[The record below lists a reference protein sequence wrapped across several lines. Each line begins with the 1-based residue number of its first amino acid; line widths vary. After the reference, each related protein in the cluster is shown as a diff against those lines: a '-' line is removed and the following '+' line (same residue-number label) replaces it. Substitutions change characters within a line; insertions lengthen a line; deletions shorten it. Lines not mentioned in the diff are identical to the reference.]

1 MFNKQ
6 LLAILIPLTLTG
18 CGGGSDDGGGPPP
31 PDPKYTF
38 EFAAIYAKSSPD
50 SNCAVYGEKQDGKQI
65 LATKDR
71 VISGINTTGTILI
84 HDDRGNVVNTY
95 DVEANKLTINQSL
108 VPARGY
114 VTFVLAKGAEITAVS
129 YQKSALSQTLLFGYP
144 VDSVSNDDRCITSGA
159 TEPNEREYTNV
170 RVDVSNGSNA
180 YSVGITT
187 QDKKTL
193 SSNFGAKT
201 ISRSFSSALGAG
213 YAEKAAGDPS
223 NSDIT
228 DIAEPREITDYKFFN
243 LANDATVE
251 LDKLIEFNNWIAPV
265 STSEYDL
272 TAAALYVGYQ
282 QTPYIWQNLP
292 HSASDT
298 ITYRYDPDNSNLD
311 YFLTAEGSVDASGD
325 QWQLSTAQQLS
336 GTQLGN
342 GLDSTS
348 LVGNI
353 TVPSQTTVNIDGS
366 GNLTAYGQVPGGQAG
381 IQRIA
386 YQAVN
391 GSTTVTHV
399 IYAEATNQQVVP
411 ELPGNMIA
419 GTLNHY
425 DISVMYTESDQA
437 LAALMAEHT
446 NPSITD
452 SSDLSVDQL
461 PVLLTTY
468 EREQLA
474 RQKKIIDHYQISASN
489 P

>member
-31 PDPKYTF
+31 PAPKYTF

-84 HDDRGNVVNTY
+84 HDDLGNVVNTY

-114 VTFVLAKGAEITAVS
+114 VTFVLAKGAEVTAVS

-187 QDKKTL
+187 QDKRTL

-201 ISRSFSSALGAG
+201 ISRSFSSALGVG

-223 NSDIT
+223 NTDIT
-228 DIAEPREITDYKFFN
+228 DINTPREITDYKFFN
-243 LANDATVE
+243 LSDDATVE
-251 LDKLIEFNNWIAPV
+251 LEPLSDSNSWISPANTYNL
-265 STSEYDL
+265 TS
-272 TAAALYVGYQ
+272 AALYVDYQ

-292 HSASDT
+292 YGANET
-298 ITYRYDPDNSNLD
+298 IDYRYDPANNNLS
-311 YFLTAEGSVDASGD
+311 YFLTAEGSVDASSD

-336 GTQLGN
+336 GTQLSA
-342 GLDSTS
+342 GLDGAS

-353 TVPSQTTVNIDGS
+353 TVPSQTNVNIDGS
-366 GNLTAYGQVPGGQAG
+366 GNLTAYGNDADGQVG

-386 YQAVN
+386 YQATN
-391 GSTTVTHV
+391 SSTTVTHV
-399 IYAEATNQQVVP
+399 IYAEANHQQVVP
-411 ELPGNMIA
+411 ELPENIITGS
-419 GTLNHY
+419 LNHY

-461 PVLLTTY
+461 PVLFTTY

-474 RQKKIIDHYQISASN
+474 RQKKIIDHYQISTSN

>member
-31 PDPKYTF
+31 PAPKYTF
-38 EFAAIYAKSSPD
+38 EFAAIYAKSSPS

-84 HDDRGNVVNTY
+84 HDDLGNVVNTY

-170 RVDVSNGSNA
+170 RVDVSNGSSA

-187 QDKKTL
+187 QDKRTL

-201 ISRSFSSALGAG
+201 ISRSFSSALGVG

-223 NSDIT
+223 NTDIT
-228 DIAEPREITDYKFFN
+228 DINTPREITDYKFFN
-243 LANDATVE
+243 LSDDATVE
-251 LDKLIEFNNWIAPV
+251 LEPLSDSNSWISPAN
-265 STSEYDL
+265 TYDL
-272 TAAALYVGYQ
+272 TSAALYVDYQ

-292 HSASDT
+292 YGARET
-298 ITYRYDPDNSNLD
+298 IIYRYDPANNNLS
-311 YFLTAEGSVDASGD
+311 YFLTAEGSVDASSD

-336 GTQLGN
+336 GTQLSA
-342 GLDSTS
+342 GLDGAS
-348 LVGNI
+348 LVSNI
-353 TVPSQTTVNIDGS
+353 TVPSQTNVNIDGS
-366 GNLTAYGQVPGGQAG
+366 GNLTAYGNDADGQVG

-386 YQAVN
+386 YQATN
-391 GSTTVTHV
+391 SSTTVTHV
-399 IYAEATNQQVVP
+399 IYAEANYQQVVP
-411 ELPGNMIA
+411 ELPEHIITGS
-419 GTLNHY
+419 LNHY

-446 NPSITD
+446 IPSITD

-461 PVLLTTY
+461 PVLFTTY

-474 RQKKIIDHYQISASN
+474 RQKKIIDHYQISTSN